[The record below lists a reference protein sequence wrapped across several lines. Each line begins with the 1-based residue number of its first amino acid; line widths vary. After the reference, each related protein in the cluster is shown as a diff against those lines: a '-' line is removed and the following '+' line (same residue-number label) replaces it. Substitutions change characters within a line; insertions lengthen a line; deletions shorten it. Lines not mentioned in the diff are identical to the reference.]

1 MTDSTELD
9 PPPESTDSRPPVG
22 STGCT
27 RFVLLAVLLL
37 AAGLV
42 GAIAGGGVA
51 YWYVADRSPT
61 PGVQPVSTAAVGPLP
76 TPVSVEVK
84 TDVTDAVSTV
94 GPSVVTVVNHL
105 SGQST
110 ATGSGVIISD
120 QGHVVTNN
128 HVVEGARSLEIVLAD
143 GETLEGQLVGTD
155 PFSDLAVI
163 RANGDL
169 PAPAV
174 WGNSDALAPGE
185 PVVAIGSPLGN
196 FVNTVTAGVISATGR
211 SIDTGSGYQLQDMI
225 QTDAAINEGNSGG
238 PLVNM
243 AGQVVGINSLIVRGG
258 GLGPQAEG
266 LGFAI
271 ASNTARAVTQQLMD
285 HGKVAR
291 PYFGVQWRWI
301 TPAVASQFGLP
312 VDYGAF
318 VTEVVPGSP
327 AANVGILRGDI
338 LTAMGGQSID
348 PDNPFINLL
357 YEYEP
362 GDQVSVSLVR
372 DGQELTKDVVL
383 VERP

>member
-1 MTDSTELD
+1 MSESSEVD
-9 PPPESTDSRPPVG
+9 PTPETVESRP
-22 STGCT
+22 STGSVGCG
-27 RFVLLAVLLL
+27 RAVLVAALL
-37 AAGLV
+37 FTAGLI

-51 YWYVADRSPT
+51 YWYVSNQSQ
-61 PGVQPVSTAAVGPLP
+61 QPVIQPLAATAVGPLP

-84 TDVTDAVSTV
+84 TDVTDAVSLV

-105 SGQST
+105 SAQST
-110 ATGSGVIISD
+110 ATGSGVIISN

-143 GETLEGQLVGTD
+143 GETLTAQLIGAD

-163 RANGDL
+163 QAEGDL
-169 PAPAV
+169 PAAAA

-185 PVVAIGSPLGN
+185 PVVAIGSPLGD

-211 SIDTGSGYQLQDMI
+211 SIDTGNGYKLQDMI
-225 QTDAAINEGNSGG
+225 QTDAAINQGNSGG

-243 AGQVVGINSLIVRGG
+243 AGQVIGVNSLIVRGG

-271 ASNTARAVTQQLMD
+271 ASNTARAVTRQLID

-291 PYFGVQWRWI
+291 PYFGIQWRWI

-312 VDYGAF
+312 VEYGAF
-318 VTEVVPGSP
+318 ITEVVPRSP
-327 AANVGILRGDI
+327 AADVGILRGDI
-338 LTAMGGQSID
+338 LTSIGRQAID
-348 PDNPFINLL
+348 PDHPFINLL

-362 GDQVSVSLVR
+362 GDQVSFSIVR
-372 DGQELTKDVVL
+372 DGQELTFDVVL
-383 VERP
+383 VPRP

>member
-1 MTDSTELD
+1 MTENIPSNAE
-9 PPPESTDSRPPVG
+9 PAIANSNRAASGP
-22 STGCT
+22 GCG
-27 RFVLLAVLLL
+27 RYLLLAALLL
-37 AAGLV
+37 AAGVL
-42 GAIAGGGVA
+42 GAVAGGGVA
-51 YWYVADRSPT
+51 YWVVRGQT
-61 PGVQPVSTAAVGPLP
+61 RQPVVLPVPATVSGPLP
-76 TPVSVEVK
+76 TPVSVQVQ
-84 TDVTDAVSTV
+84 TDVTDAVSVV

-110 ATGSGVIISD
+110 ATGSGVIISP

-128 HVVEGARSLEIVLAD
+128 HVVEGAQSLEIVLAN
-143 GETLEGQLVGTD
+143 GETVTADLVGTD

-169 PAPAV
+169 PAPAI
-174 WGNSDALAPGE
+174 WGNSDALSPGE

-211 SIDTGSGYQLQDMI
+211 SIDTGNGYQLQDMI
-225 QTDAAINEGNSGG
+225 QTDAAINQGNSGG

-243 AGQVVGINSLIVRGG
+243 AGQVIGINSLIVRGG

-271 ASNTARAVTQQLMD
+271 ASNTARAVTGQLIEN
-285 HGKVAR
+285 GKVAR
-291 PYFGVQWRWI
+291 PYFGIQWRWI

-312 VDYGAF
+312 VEYGAF

-327 AANVGILRGDI
+327 AADVGIQRGDI
-338 LTAMGGQSID
+338 LTSIGGQAID
-348 PDNPFINLL
+348 PDHPFINLL

-362 GDQVSVSLVR
+362 GDQVSFQLVR
-372 DGQELTKDVVL
+372 DGQETSFDVVL
-383 VERP
+383 TERP